1 MKRIVSMLAAVIACT
16 AAGAQTIDDILGQVG
31 ENNLTLKALQQQL
44 EAGADANLAEARL
57 EGPEVEFG
65 YLFGEDGRRRHDFG
79 VSQSFDFGALTGA
92 RKRLALGQNELLA
105 LEYRTS
111 RRDILT
117 QARLTQARK
126 LVYRIVNCNALI
138 AEYTRRADNARAV
151 EQAYR
156 SGYEKG
162 EFSVIDYRKAAVGL
176 AEAEGTLRLCEVERD
191 GLLAELKNLN
201 GGEEIEA
208 ELKNLNGGEEIE
220 ITACEQETVLLPGSF
235 GQWLEQASGKSSALE
250 YVRTSTSNSEKQLIL
265 SRSEAFPSLSVGYKS
280 EVVPGEG
287 FRGVSVGVSI
297 PLWSAGKKISSAKK
311 QLEAARLAEQDALVQ
326 FRTNAENLYEKAV
339 GLAESAA
346 GYALLTD
353 SDEGLR
359 DLQKALD
366 SGQMSLLDYMNEISY
381 FYSSRELALQTQLEY
396 LLAVADLMAL
406 EM

>member
-1 MKRIVSMLAAVIACT
+1 MKRILSMLAAAIACT

-31 ENNLTLKALQQQL
+31 KNNLTLKALQQQL
-44 EAGADANLAEARL
+44 DAGADANLAEARL

-117 QARLTQARK
+117 RARK

-201 GGEEIEA
+201 GGEEIE
-208 ELKNLNGGEEIE
+208 

-235 GQWLEQASGKSSALE
+235 GQWLEQASGKGSALE
-250 YVRTSTSNSEKQLIL
+250 YVRTSTSNSEKQLSL

-326 FRTNAENLYEKAV
+326 FRTNAENLYEKAAS
-339 GLAESAA
+339 LAESAA

>member
-44 EAGADANLAEARL
+44 DAGADANLAEARL

-105 LEYRTS
+105 LEYRAS
-111 RRDILT
+111 RRDI
-117 QARLTQARK
+117 LTQARK

-201 GGEEIEA
+201 GG
-208 ELKNLNGGEEIE
+208 NGIE

-250 YVRTSTSNSEKQLIL
+250 YVRTSTSNSEKQLSL

-326 FRTNAENLYEKAV
+326 FRTNAENLYEKAAS
-339 GLAESAA
+339 LAESAA

>member
-1 MKRIVSMLAAVIACT
+1 MKRILSMLAAAIACT

-44 EAGADANLAEARL
+44 DAGADANLAEARL

-111 RRDILT
+111 RRDI
-117 QARLTQARK
+117 LTQARK

-201 GGEEIEA
+201 GGEEIE
-208 ELKNLNGGEEIE
+208 

-235 GQWLEQASGKSSALE
+235 GLWLEQASGKSSALE
-250 YVRTSTSNSEKQLIL
+250 YVRTSTSNSEKQLKL

-326 FRTNAENLYEKAV
+326 FRTNAENLYEKAAS
-339 GLAESAA
+339 LAESAA

>member
-1 MKRIVSMLAAVIACT
+1 MKRILSMLAAVIACT

-44 EAGADANLAEARL
+44 DAGADANLAEARL

-105 LEYRTS
+105 LEYRAS
-111 RRDILT
+111 RRDI
-117 QARLTQARK
+117 LTQARK

-201 GGEEIEA
+201 GG
-208 ELKNLNGGEEIE
+208 NGIE

-250 YVRTSTSNSEKQLIL
+250 YVRTSTSNSEKQLSL

-326 FRTNAENLYEKAV
+326 FRTNAENLYEKAAS
-339 GLAESAA
+339 LAESAA

>member
-1 MKRIVSMLAAVIACT
+1 MKRILSMLAAAIACT
-16 AAGAQTIDDILGQVG
+16 AAGAQTIDDILEQVG

-44 EAGADANLAEARL
+44 DAGADANLAEARL

-105 LEYRTS
+105 LEYRAS
-111 RRDILT
+111 RRDI
-117 QARLTQARK
+117 LTQARK
-126 LVYRIVNCNALI
+126 LVYRIINCNALI
-138 AEYTRRADNARAV
+138 AEYTHRADNARAV

-201 GGEEIEA
+201 GGEEIE
-208 ELKNLNGGEEIE
+208 

-250 YVRTSTSNSEKQLIL
+250 YVRTSTSNSEKQLKL

-326 FRTNAENLYEKAV
+326 FRTNAENLYEKAAS
-339 GLAESAA
+339 LAESAA

>member
-1 MKRIVSMLAAVIACT
+1 MKRILSMLAAAIACT

-44 EAGADANLAEARL
+44 DAGADANLAEARL

-105 LEYRTS
+105 LEYRAS
-111 RRDILT
+111 RRDI
-117 QARLTQARK
+117 LTQARK
-126 LVYRIVNCNALI
+126 LVYRIINCNALI
-138 AEYTRRADNARAV
+138 AEYTHRADNARAV

-201 GGEEIEA
+201 GGEDIV
-208 ELKNLNGGEEIE
+208 

-235 GQWLEQASGKSSALE
+235 GLWLEQASGKSSALE
-250 YVRTSTSNSEKQLIL
+250 YVRTSTSNSEKQLKL

-311 QLEAARLAEQDALVQ
+311 QLEAAHLAEQDALVQ
-326 FRTNAENLYEKAV
+326 FRTNAENLYEKAAS
-339 GLAESAA
+339 LAESAA

>member
-1 MKRIVSMLAAVIACT
+1 MKRILSMLAAVIACS

-44 EAGADANLAEARL
+44 AAGADANLAEARL

-105 LEYRTS
+105 LEYRAS
-111 RRDILT
+111 RRDI
-117 QARLTQARK
+117 LTQARK
-126 LVYRIVNCNALI
+126 LVYRIINCNALI

-151 EQAYR
+151 EHAYR

-201 GGEEIEA
+201 GGEDIV
-208 ELKNLNGGEEIE
+208 

-235 GQWLEQASGKSSALE
+235 GLWLEQASGKSSALE
-250 YVRTSTSNSEKQLIL
+250 YVRTSTSTSEKQLKL

-326 FRTNAENLYEKAV
+326 FRTNAENLYEKAA

>member
-1 MKRIVSMLAAVIACT
+1 MKRILSMLAAAIACT

-31 ENNLTLKALQQQL
+31 ENNLTLKALQQQFD
-44 EAGADANLAEARL
+44 AGADANLAEARL

-111 RRDILT
+111 RRDI
-117 QARLTQARK
+117 LTQARK

-201 GGEEIEA
+201 GGEEIE
-208 ELKNLNGGEEIE
+208 

-235 GQWLEQASGKSSALE
+235 GLWLEQASGKSSALE
-250 YVRTSTSNSEKQLIL
+250 YVRTSTSNSEKQLKL

-326 FRTNAENLYEKAV
+326 FRTNAENLYEKAAS
-339 GLAESAA
+339 LAESAA

>member
-1 MKRIVSMLAAVIACT
+1 MKRILSMLAAVIACT

-44 EAGADANLAEARL
+44 AAGADANLAEARL

-105 LEYRTS
+105 LEYRAS
-111 RRDILT
+111 RRDI
-117 QARLTQARK
+117 LTQARK
-126 LVYRIVNCNALI
+126 LVYRIINCNALI

-201 GGEEIEA
+201 GGEEIE
-208 ELKNLNGGEEIE
+208 

-250 YVRTSTSNSEKQLIL
+250 YVRTATGNSGL
-265 SRSEAFPSLSVGYKS
+265 
-280 EVVPGEG
+280 
-287 FRGVSVGVSI
+287 FR
-297 PLWSAGKKISSAKK
+297 AC
-311 QLEAARLAEQDALVQ
+311 R
-326 FRTNAENLYEKAV
+326 
-339 GLAESAA
+339 
-346 GYALLTD
+346 
-353 SDEGLR
+353 
-359 DLQKALD
+359 
-366 SGQMSLLDYMNEISY
+366 
-381 FYSSRELALQTQLEY
+381 
-396 LLAVADLMAL
+396 
-406 EM
+406 

>member
-1 MKRIVSMLAAVIACT
+1 MKRILSMLAAAIACT

-31 ENNLTLKALQQQL
+31 KNNLTLKALQQQL
-44 EAGADANLAEARL
+44 DAGADANLAEARL

-117 QARLTQARK
+117 QARK
-126 LVYRIVNCNALI
+126 LVYRIINCNALI
-138 AEYTRRADNARAV
+138 AEYTHRADNARAV

-201 GGEEIEA
+201 GGEEIE
-208 ELKNLNGGEEIE
+208 

-250 YVRTSTSNSEKQLIL
+250 YVRTSTSNSEKQLKL

-326 FRTNAENLYEKAV
+326 FRTNAENLYEKAAS
-339 GLAESAA
+339 LAESAA

>member
-1 MKRIVSMLAAVIACT
+1 MKRILSMLAAAIACT
-16 AAGAQTIDDILGQVG
+16 VAGAQTIDDILGQVG

-44 EAGADANLAEARL
+44 DAGADANLAEARL

-105 LEYRTS
+105 LEYRAS
-111 RRDILT
+111 RRDI
-117 QARLTQARK
+117 LTQARK
-126 LVYRIVNCNALI
+126 LVYRIINCNALI
-138 AEYTRRADNARAV
+138 AEYTHRADNARAV

-201 GGEEIEA
+201 GGED
-208 ELKNLNGGEEIE
+208 IE

-250 YVRTSTSNSEKQLIL
+250 YVRTSTSTSEKQLKL

-326 FRTNAENLYEKAV
+326 FRTNAENLYEKAAS
-339 GLAESAA
+339 LAESAA

>member
-44 EAGADANLAEARL
+44 DAGADANLAEARL

-117 QARLTQARK
+117 QARK

-176 AEAEGTLRLCEVERD
+176 AEAEGTLRLCEVERA
-191 GLLAELKNLN
+191 GLL
-201 GGEEIEA
+201 A

-250 YVRTSTSNSEKQLIL
+250 YVRTSTSNSEKQLSL

-326 FRTNAENLYEKAV
+326 FRTNAENLYEKAAS
-339 GLAESAA
+339 LAESAA

>member
-1 MKRIVSMLAAVIACT
+1 MKRILSMLAAAIACT

-105 LEYRTS
+105 LEYRAS
-111 RRDILT
+111 RRDI
-117 QARLTQARK
+117 LTQARK
-126 LVYRIVNCNALI
+126 LVYRIINCNALI
-138 AEYTRRADNARAV
+138 AEYTLRADNARAV

-201 GGEEIEA
+201 GGEDIV
-208 ELKNLNGGEEIE
+208 

-235 GQWLEQASGKSSALE
+235 GQWLEQAAGKSSALE
-250 YVRTSTSNSEKQLIL
+250 YVRTATGNSEKQLSL

-297 PLWSAGKKISSAKK
+297 PLWSSGKKISSAKK

-326 FRTNAENLYEKAV
+326 FRTNAENLYEKAA

>member
-1 MKRIVSMLAAVIACT
+1 MKRILSMLAAVIACT
-16 AAGAQTIDDILGQVG
+16 AACAQTIDDILGQVG

-117 QARLTQARK
+117 QARK

-201 GGEEIEA
+201 GGEEIE
-208 ELKNLNGGEEIE
+208 

-250 YVRTSTSNSEKQLIL
+250 YVRTSTSNSEKQLSL

-326 FRTNAENLYEKAV
+326 FRTNAENLYEKAAS
-339 GLAESAA
+339 LAESAA

>member
-1 MKRIVSMLAAVIACT
+1 MKRILSMLAAAIACT

-117 QARLTQARK
+117 QARK

-201 GGEEIEA
+201 GGEEIE
-208 ELKNLNGGEEIE
+208 

-250 YVRTSTSNSEKQLIL
+250 YVRTSTSNSEKQLSL

-326 FRTNAENLYEKAV
+326 FRTNAENLYEKAAS
-339 GLAESAA
+339 LAESAA

>member
-44 EAGADANLAEARL
+44 AAGADANLAEARL

-117 QARLTQARK
+117 QARK

-138 AEYTRRADNARAV
+138 AEYTHRVDNARAV

-201 GGEEIEA
+201 GGEEIE
-208 ELKNLNGGEEIE
+208 

-250 YVRTSTSNSEKQLIL
+250 YVRTSTSNSEKQLKL

-326 FRTNAENLYEKAV
+326 FRTNAENLYEKAAS
-339 GLAESAA
+339 LAESAA

>member
-1 MKRIVSMLAAVIACT
+1 MKRILSMLAAAIACT

-44 EAGADANLAEARL
+44 DAGADANLAEARL

-105 LEYRTS
+105 LEYRAS
-111 RRDILT
+111 RRDI
-117 QARLTQARK
+117 LTQARK
-126 LVYRIVNCNALI
+126 LVYRIINCNALI
-138 AEYTRRADNARAV
+138 AEYTHRADNARAV

-201 GGEEIEA
+201 GGEDIV
-208 ELKNLNGGEEIE
+208 

-235 GQWLEQASGKSSALE
+235 GLWLEQASGKSSALE
-250 YVRTSTSNSEKQLIL
+250 YVRTSTSTSEKQLKL

-326 FRTNAENLYEKAV
+326 FRTNAENLYEKAAS
-339 GLAESAA
+339 LAESAA

>member
-1 MKRIVSMLAAVIACT
+1 MKRILSMLAAVIACT

-44 EAGADANLAEARL
+44 DAGADANLAEARL

-111 RRDILT
+111 RRDI
-117 QARLTQARK
+117 LTQARK

-201 GGEEIEA
+201 GGEEIE
-208 ELKNLNGGEEIE
+208 

-250 YVRTSTSNSEKQLIL
+250 YVRTSTSNSEKQLKL

-326 FRTNAENLYEKAV
+326 FRTNAENLYEKAAS
-339 GLAESAA
+339 LAESAA

>member
-1 MKRIVSMLAAVIACT
+1 MKRILSMLAAAIACT
-16 AAGAQTIDDILGQVG
+16 VAGAQTIDDILGQVG

-44 EAGADANLAEARL
+44 DAGADANLAEARL

-105 LEYRTS
+105 LEYRAS
-111 RRDILT
+111 RRDI
-117 QARLTQARK
+117 LTQARK
-126 LVYRIVNCNALI
+126 LVYRIINCNALI
-138 AEYTRRADNARAV
+138 AEYTHRADNARAV

-201 GGEEIEA
+201 GGED
-208 ELKNLNGGEEIE
+208 IE

-250 YVRTSTSNSEKQLIL
+250 YVRTSTSTSEKQLKL

-287 FRGVSVGVSI
+287 FRGVSVGVCI

-326 FRTNAENLYEKAV
+326 FRTNAENLYEKAAS
-339 GLAESAA
+339 LAESAA

>member
-1 MKRIVSMLAAVIACT
+1 MKRILSMLAAAIACT
-16 AAGAQTIDDILGQVG
+16 VAGAQTIDDILGQVG

-44 EAGADANLAEARL
+44 DAGADANLAEARL

-111 RRDILT
+111 RRDI
-117 QARLTQARK
+117 LTQARK

-201 GGEEIEA
+201 GGEEIE
-208 ELKNLNGGEEIE
+208 

-250 YVRTSTSNSEKQLIL
+250 YVRTSTSNSEKQLKL

-326 FRTNAENLYEKAV
+326 FRTNAENLYEKAAS
-339 GLAESAA
+339 LAESAA

>member
-1 MKRIVSMLAAVIACT
+1 MKRILSMLAAAIACT

-44 EAGADANLAEARL
+44 AAGADANLAEARL

-105 LEYRTS
+105 LEYRAS
-111 RRDILT
+111 RRDI
-117 QARLTQARK
+117 LTQARK
-126 LVYRIVNCNALI
+126 LVYRIINCNALI
-138 AEYTRRADNARAV
+138 AEYTHRADNARAV

-201 GGEEIEA
+201 GGEEIE
-208 ELKNLNGGEEIE
+208 

-250 YVRTSTSNSEKQLIL
+250 YVRTSTSNSEKQLSL

-326 FRTNAENLYEKAV
+326 FRTNAENLYEKAAS
-339 GLAESAA
+339 LAESAA

>member
-1 MKRIVSMLAAVIACT
+1 MKRILSMLAAAIACT

-44 EAGADANLAEARL
+44 DAGADANLAEARL

-105 LEYRTS
+105 LEYRAS
-111 RRDILT
+111 RRDI
-117 QARLTQARK
+117 LTQARK
-126 LVYRIVNCNALI
+126 LVYRIINCNALI
-138 AEYTRRADNARAV
+138 AEYTHRADNARAV

-201 GGEEIEA
+201 GGEEIE
-208 ELKNLNGGEEIE
+208 

-250 YVRTSTSNSEKQLIL
+250 YVRTSTSNSEKQLSL

-326 FRTNAENLYEKAV
+326 FRTNAENLYEKAAS
-339 GLAESAA
+339 LAESAA